1 MADGMES
8 GPGGAT
14 QAVSIEW
21 SERILEALERDRFAL
36 HAQRIVDVGSGETL
50 RHELFLRM
58 VEDERLI
65 PAGEF
70 VVAAEEFGSIGEI
83 DRWVTGTAIEIASSG
98 RAIHLNLSMRS
109 LDEALL
115 DLVRVRL
122 DQTGAAPADLVFE
135 LRESQLQDA
144 GDEEAKFLRSVSEL
158 GCGLAVENYV
168 SGGRRAS
175 ILQRHPLS
183 YVKIG
188 PELIG
193 AVTESG
199 ASRRTVSSIVLRGH
213 RAGLRVIAQG
223 VEDLVTLDAIAELGI
238 DEAQGY
244 IFGPAE
250 AVEEALGTTV

>member
-1 MADGMES
+1 MES
-8 GPGGAT
+8 GPGAAT
-14 QAVSIEW
+14 QVVSIEW
-21 SERILEALERDRFAL
+21 SQRIREALDRDRFAL
-36 HAQRIVDVGSGETL
+36 HAQRIIGVGSGDTL

-83 DRWVTGTAIEIASSG
+83 DRWVTGKAIEIASSG

-115 DLVRVRL
+115 DLVRGRL
-122 DQTGAAPADLVFE
+122 DETGADPADLVFE
-135 LRESQLQDA
+135 VGQGQL
-144 GDEEAKFLRSVSEL
+144 EEAGEEEARFIRSVSEL
-158 GCGLAVENYV
+158 GCGLAVDNYV
-168 SGGRRAS
+168 SGGQRAAL
-175 ILQRHPLS
+175 LQRHPLS

-193 AVTESG
+193 AVTDNGS
-199 ASRRTVSSIVLRGH
+199 SRRTVSSIVLRGH
-213 RAGLRVIAQG
+213 RAGLRIIAQG
-223 VEDLVTLDAIAELGI
+223 VEDLVTLDAVAELGI

-250 AVEEALGTTV
+250 PVEEALGTAV